1 MTGEAYMHYG
11 TLQEAVD
18 SESYK
23 RYMDQRGSVRVSKE
37 WSVCIRRCTHHV
49 HRCQYKSPHKLFT
62 REQ

>member
-23 RYMDQRGSVRVSKE
+23 RYMDQHTKVHTNCLQENNNYCGVIVSDKMIQITIE
-37 WSVCIRRCTHHV
+37 ALQT
-49 HRCQYKSPHKLFT
+49 
-62 REQ
+62 